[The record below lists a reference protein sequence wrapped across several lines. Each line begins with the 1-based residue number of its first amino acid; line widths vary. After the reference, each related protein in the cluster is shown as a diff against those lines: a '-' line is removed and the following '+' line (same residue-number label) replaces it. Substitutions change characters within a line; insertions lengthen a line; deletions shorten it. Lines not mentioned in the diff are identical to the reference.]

1 MLREGIAVM
10 RFYEFASADD
20 KLELWRVIDRN
31 VWTALNAEGNPAKS
45 KSKVVTP
52 KKPKAPT
59 KAEFKRRGTQIAA
72 ANSQDDIDPNA
83 HAAERL
89 QQAQQQQI
97 PRQQALLKHDAN
109 SAIKSVNINAHT
121 QQ

>member
-1 MLREGIAVM
+1 MEGIDM

-31 VWTALNAEGNPAKS
+31 VWTALDAEVSPAKS

-52 KKPKAPT
+52 KKSKVPT

-72 ANSQDDIDPNA
+72 ANAQDDIDPNA

-97 PRQQALLKHDAN
+97 QRQQALIDRYANVATEASTTN
-109 SAIKSVNINAHT
+109 SAENM
-121 QQ
+121 

>member
-1 MLREGIAVM
+1 MEGIDM

-31 VWTALNAEGNPAKS
+31 VWTALDAEGSALKA
-45 KSKVVTP
+45 KSKVVAP

-72 ANSQDDIDPNA
+72 ANAQDDIDPNA

-97 PRQQALLKHDAN
+97 QRQQALIDRYANVATAGSSIYLKDN
-109 SAIKSVNINAHT
+109 M
-121 QQ
+121 

>member
-1 MLREGIAVM
+1 M

-31 VWTALNAEGNPAKS
+31 VWAALDAEGSPAKS
-45 KSKVVTP
+45 KSKVVVP
-52 KKPKAPT
+52 KKTKAPT

-89 QQAQQQQI
+89 HQAQLQAQQQIQK
-97 PRQQALLKHDAN
+97 QQALHNLNAN
-109 SAIKSVNINAHT
+109 AAIKSANINTQT

>member
-1 MLREGIAVM
+1 
-10 RFYEFASADD
+10 
-20 KLELWRVIDRN
+20 VIDRN
-31 VWTALNAEGNPAKS
+31 VWTALDAEVSPAKS
-45 KSKVVTP
+45 KSKVVAP

-89 QQAQQQQI
+89 HQSQLRAQQQI
-97 PRQQALLKHDAN
+97 PRQQALLNQNAN
-109 SAIKSVNINAHT
+109 SAVQSANINT
-121 QQ
+121 QTQ